1 MSYVKAVCSVRNQ
14 IRKFSYVSVLQQM
27 SAYLQQ
33 DVAVG
38 PIDKVTRIPWVVERM
53 AVWVLRDYPG
63 MYKNAPMQAVD
74 LRKCIDLAWKLMD
87 RAVTWTKPGNPVD
100 LLMRSLLLAQAPYQM
115 PQGTGAFARQID
127 VLGRIEPTSK
137 LYKSITEALGMAPL
151 TYLQIAVFFWC
162 SQEQGMENVFTPV
175 YMQSLKKAFGDKAV
189 ECFLKTIVFPQ
200 KLVASQLGPVS
211 EDEWFQ
217 PTPLY
222 RTPYVDYGNQRFNWG
237 RPNVQRHLE
246 FAFSDIISHEQDTV
260 RQAFE
265 NAFEQYV
272 GNSLRRTG
280 LQTFNEDEIKKR
292 FKLDGLCNDF
302 AIIDSDVVVL
312 FEAKNKALTHTL
324 PASASAMTY
333 QSKFKATVVKAAA
346 QIDNI
351 AKHVKTDAAFS
362 HANVHRV
369 VVTYGDLMLG
379 SAKYLFENVAEKDVP
394 LVLSIDQVDR
404 LVEAVRLGQC
414 KIGQFFEDYYQRQAT
429 PQTHLFSPGQLLEQQ
444 PYLLSDQPKHL
455 EDIFNPFFD
464 SITKLVGDEMTGY
477 FPGADKL

>member
-1 MSYVKAVCSVRNQ
+1 M
-14 IRKFSYVSVLQQM
+14 
-27 SAYLQQ
+27 
-33 DVAVG
+33 
-38 PIDKVTRIPWVVERM
+38 DK
-53 AVWVLRDYPG
+53 
-63 MYKNAPMQAVD
+63 
-74 LRKCIDLAWKLMD
+74 
-87 RAVTWTKPGNPVD
+87 AVTWTKPGNPVD

-115 PQGTGAFARQID
+115 PQATGAFARQID
-127 VLGRIEPTSK
+127 VLGRIEPKSK

-162 SQEQGMENVFTPV
+162 SQEQGMQNVFTPV

-189 ECFLKTIVFPQ
+189 ECFLKTIAFPQ
-200 KLVASQLGPVS
+200 ELVASQLGPVS

-237 RPNVQRHLE
+237 RPNIQRHLE

-272 GNSLRRTG
+272 GDSLRRTG

-346 QIDNI
+346 QIDNV
-351 AKHVKTDAAFS
+351 AKRVKADGAFS
-362 HANVHRV
+362 HANIHLKRSQSTRV
-369 VVTYGDLMLG
+369 IRERRATRSRSGWTVSPRSIACSKPFLSLTGRPAFRFSSQPFRLTCSLSHLTTSLICTGPGDGNGSSAATYDARSAAVCVFQGTCATG
-379 SAKYLFENVAEKDVP
+379 SL
-394 LVLSIDQVDR
+394 Q
-404 LVEAVRLGQC
+404 
-414 KIGQFFEDYYQRQAT
+414 QRSHDET
-429 PQTHLFSPGQLLEQQ
+429 PRRQQQ
-444 PYLLSDQPKHL
+444 PS
-455 EDIFNPFFD
+455 
-464 SITKLVGDEMTGY
+464 
-477 FPGADKL
+477 